1 MKTIVEIEG
10 KKGISHPLQ
19 KKRYKEINKI
29 INHNKP
35 VLYIPLAMIGLKKKY
50 QV

>member
-1 MKTIVEIEG
+1 MKLYLNGGGCG
-10 KKGISHPLQ
+10 KQTLPT
-19 KKRYKEINKI
+19 YKEINKI